1 MNTDRISSSVRDQ
14 AVATPAPLLKFGL
27 LTVIVFLA
35 VLGSSNRALG
45 GGFAN
50 EFGTDACSNGA
61 GTTGTYNTGY
71 GFFALI
77 TLTSG
82 NDNTA
87 NGGKALNHFN
97 KIHKGELIAA
107 LVRDSP
113 NVPTPE
119 SIVEWA
125 SSRGLLLS
133 MDHGTISL
141 TV

>member
-1 MNTDRISSSVRDQ
+1 MAAGDWILDCRS
-14 AVATPAPLLKFGL
+14 AGY
-27 LTVIVFLA
+27 
-35 VLGSSNRALG
+35 RAL
-45 GGFAN
+45 APIPP
-50 EFGTDACSNGA
+50 EIPSAYLDVVS
-61 GTTGTYNTGY
+61 
-71 GFFALI
+71 
-77 TLTSG
+77 
-82 NDNTA
+82 A